1 MPFRLT
7 AWVTWSHK
15 SSHGHIG
22 FASVARRAR
31 TTKAQRPSGATA
43 WRGWAS
49 DVLRNRRNR
58 HACRAFN
65 GLRPSYNLNWR
76 DGRSLN
82 ARGLVAL
89 RHMAAGQS
97 RARERNSLAD
107 GPDRATPLH
116 CGAGE
121 QLPARVLSA
130 LSTSSPHSTSGDT
143 RRWPSGASCC
153 PEARRSRSRSGL
165 AVLSLRRPIPH
176 ARRPRSP
183 RGRSCADC

>member
-82 ARGLVAL
+82 AR
-89 RHMAAGQS
+89 
-97 RARERNSLAD
+97 ERNSLAD

-121 QLPARVLSA
+121 PLPARVLSA